1 MTHFDRSVK
10 ILLVDNH
17 DLILDGLSRLLKS
30 NNVSG
35 EVLKAHGGEKAI
47 EIVSQ
52 TRPDLIISD
61 YRMPGMNGLELLVK
75 LKERHLNIPILFVS
89 MVYEPAV
96 ITNLLKTGASG
107 FINKESTTDEMVYGV
122 REILSGK
129 KYLCR
134 LTQSLLDK
142 DKSSDERPFITKREI
157 EVLKLIVD
165 EKKNQQI
172 ANELHI
178 NVSTVETHK
187 KNLIKKLNVKTSL
200 GLVKYALEHQI
211 FENR

>member
-1 MTHFDRSVK
+1 MK

-30 NNVSG
+30 NNVASN
-35 EVLKAHGGEKAI
+35 VPKAHGGEKAI
-47 EIVSQ
+47 QLIPEVN
-52 TRPDLIISD
+52 PDLIISD
-61 YRMPGMNGLELLVK
+61 YRMPGMNGLEMLVK
-75 LKERHLNIPILFVS
+75 LRDLHIRIPVLFIS
-89 MVYEPAV
+89 MINEPTV
-96 ITNLLKTGASG
+96 ISNLLNTGASG
-107 FINKESTTDEMVYGV
+107 FINKESTTEEMVYGV
-122 REILSGK
+122 REVLSGNQ
-129 KYLCR
+129 YVCR
-134 LTQSLLDK
+134 FTQSLLK
-142 DKSSDERPFITKREI
+142 RTNISEEPVFLTKREI

-178 NVSTVETHK
+178 NVSTVESHK

-211 FENR
+211 FE